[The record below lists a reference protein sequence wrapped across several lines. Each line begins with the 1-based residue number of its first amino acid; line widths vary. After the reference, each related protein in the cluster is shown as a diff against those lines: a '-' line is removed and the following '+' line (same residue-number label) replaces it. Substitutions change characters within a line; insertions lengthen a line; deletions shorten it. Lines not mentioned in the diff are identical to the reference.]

1 MIPIRNSKKSQ
12 TQIHLPSIFEFRNK
26 FRNSVI
32 EEVDSDPVRS
42 TSNLIEFHNNIDI
55 SKDRAPTLK
64 SSKSI
69 SLKSF
74 FPGISKNM
82 SRTPSNSCLNIRTNP
97 IKPGLGSPKGKSP
110 KESIDSFISYIST
123 EFSDKSLQETLSQ
136 KKKVLD
142 ERRKELRDVSGITKQ
157 TAELA
162 RKRRWRNARMRSD
175 DVHYSAKD
183 LKNIV
188 SQCRD
193 LMKRMNCQ

>member
-1 MIPIRNSKKSQ
+1 MIPIRSSKKSQ
-12 TQIHLPSIFEFRNK
+12 TQVQLPSIFEFRTK

-32 EEVDSDPVRS
+32 KGVDSDPIRS
-42 TSNLIEFHNNIDI
+42 TSHAIEFHKNIDI
-55 SKDRAPTLK
+55 SNSITPTLK
-64 SSKSI
+64 NSKTL

-74 FPGISKNM
+74 FPDISKTM
-82 SRTPSNSCLNIRTNP
+82 PRITSDSCLNICTNP
-97 IKPGLGSPKGKSP
+97 NKPELGSPKGKSP
-110 KESIDSFISYIST
+110 KASLDSFISYIST
-123 EFSDKSLQETLSQ
+123 EASDKSLQETLSQ

-142 ERRKELRDVSGITKQ
+142 ERRKELRDMSGITKQ
-157 TAELA
+157 TAEMA

-188 SQCRD
+188 NQCRV